1 MRKEKEEYLETECMI
16 SCSIDGLIL
25 FWEIS
30 KIEIKDNKKKFV
42 YNYDKSDE
50 FIMNEL
56 KKRGKSTK
64 DNQDLDLNKFLQTQK
79 RKELK
84 IYKCSPSIKRC
95 INTQKLIKSEL
106 KFNVLAFQ
114 AKDSNFMTI
123 FSGTNDNNI
132 YLFDYVKERYIGNT
146 GGNNSFIT
154 CMIVDKDNL
163 YSGGIDGHIDIWEIL
178 TPEDKEASIELIT
191 TINDPEL
198 TKSNIPRINDLIIL
212 PKIFLLAFCDN
223 NKRLYIYDINKKKII
238 STINRDSEM
247 TCLSCLEAYGK
258 LLCGTKQKMIIEVN
272 LNDELKKAGYK
283 EIYDKYP
290 FTKNK
295 ANYEGDPL
303 DKYINNFKIMKSLTN
318 NSDDIF
324 NKEEEKK

>member
-1 MRKEKEEYLETECMI
+1 MI
-16 SCSIDGLIL
+16 DI
-25 FWEIS
+25 
-30 KIEIKDNKKKFV
+30 
-42 YNYDKSDE
+42 
-50 FIMNEL
+50 
-56 KKRGKSTK
+56 
-64 DNQDLDLNKFLQTQK
+64 
-79 RKELK
+79 
-84 IYKCSPSIKRC
+84 
-95 INTQKLIKSEL
+95 KLIRE
-106 KFNVLAFQ
+106 N
-114 AKDSNFMTI
+114 
-123 FSGTNDNNI
+123 
-132 YLFDYVKERYIGNT
+132 
-146 GGNNSFIT
+146 
-154 CMIVDKDNL
+154 KDNL

-290 FTKNK
+290 FSKREKIPPEERKNHPGLRHLAVSCAGLK
-295 ANYEGDPL
+295 LRAG
-303 DKYINNFKIMKSLTN
+303 F
-318 NSDDIF
+318 
-324 NKEEEKK
+324 